1 MWSEKDSKEDTAM
14 KKTIRDID
22 VDGKRV
28 IVRCDFNVPQDEN
41 GGITD
46 DTRIQA
52 ALPTLEYLLEQG
64 ASILLLSHLGR
75 PKDGPDPAFTLA
87 PVAKRL
93 AELLKREIIF
103 LDSPTIVD
111 ERVKKTAASLL
122 PGQVVLL
129 ENVRFRKEET
139 KNDPTFSK
147 ELASLADLFV
157 NDAFGSA
164 HRAHAS
170 TSGITAFLPSV
181 SGFLMEKE
189 IRFLGNAV
197 EYPDRPFLAILG
209 GAKVSDKI
217 PVIDHLLD
225 KVDSLI
231 IGGGMAFT
239 FLKAKGYEIGG
250 SLLEAEMVELAGQLM
265 QKAIDNGVTL
275 KLPVDVI
282 AATAFDKDAP
292 AQIYSADRIPHD
304 RMGLD
309 IGPETIKS
317 FVEAINTAKTI
328 VWNGPM
334 GVFEM
339 PRFAQGTLSIATALA
354 QSKGTTI
361 IGGGD
366 SAAAVQQFELS
377 EQMTHISTGGGASLE
392 YLEGKTLPGVAA
404 LQDLESKTGG

>member
-1 MWSEKDSKEDTAM
+1 M

-22 VDGKRV
+22 VGEKRV

-41 GGITD
+41 GEITD
-46 DTRIQA
+46 DTRIRA
-52 ALPTLEYLLEQG
+52 ALPTLQYLLEQG

-75 PKDGPDPAFTLA
+75 PKDGPDPVFTLA

-93 AELLKREIIF
+93 AELLEREVRF
-103 LDSPTIVD
+103 LESPTVVD
-111 ERVKKTAASLL
+111 DRVKNSAATLL
-122 PGQVVLL
+122 PGQIVLL

-139 KNDPTFSK
+139 KNDAEFSR
-147 ELASLADLFV
+147 ELASLADIFV

-170 TSGITAFLPSV
+170 TAGIAAFLPSV

-197 EYPDRPFLAILG
+197 EHPDRPFLAILG

-239 FLKAKGYEIGG
+239 FLKANGYEIGG

-265 QKAIDNGVTL
+265 QKAKDKGVTL

-292 AQIYSADRIPHD
+292 AQIYSADQIPHD

-309 IGPETIKS
+309 IGPETIKT
-317 FVEAINTAKTI
+317 FIEEIGTAKTI

-339 PRFAQGTLSIATALA
+339 PRFAQGTLSVATALA
-354 QSKGTTI
+354 KSNGTTI

-366 SAAAVQQFELS
+366 SAAAVQQFELADR
-377 EQMTHISTGGGASLE
+377 MTHISTGGGASLE
-392 YLEGKTLPGVAA
+392 YLEGKVLPGVEV
-404 LQDLESKTGG
+404 LQDLETKVGG

>member
-1 MWSEKDSKEDTAM
+1 M

-22 VDGKRV
+22 VGEKRV

-41 GGITD
+41 GEISD
-46 DTRIQA
+46 DTRIRA
-52 ALPTLEYLLEQG
+52 ALPTLQYLLEQG

-75 PKDGPDPAFTLA
+75 PKDGPDPVFTLA

-93 AELLKREIIF
+93 AELLEREVLF
-103 LDSPTIVD
+103 LDSPTVVD
-111 ERVKKTAASLL
+111 DRVKKSAATLL
-122 PGQVVLL
+122 PGQIVLL

-139 KNDPTFSK
+139 KNDSEFSR
-147 ELASLADLFV
+147 ELASLADIFV

-170 TSGITAFLPSV
+170 TAGIAAFLPSV

-197 EYPDRPFLAILG
+197 EHPDRPFLAILG

-265 QKAIDNGVTL
+265 QKAKDKGVTL

-292 AQIYSADRIPHD
+292 AQIYSADHIPHD

-309 IGPETIKS
+309 IGPETIKT
-317 FVEAINTAKTI
+317 FVEEIGTAKTI

-339 PRFAQGTLSIATALA
+339 PRFAQGTLSVATALA
-354 QSKGTTI
+354 KSNGTTI

-366 SAAAVQQFELS
+366 SAAAVQQFELADR
-377 EQMTHISTGGGASLE
+377 MTHISTGGGASLE
-392 YLEGKTLPGVAA
+392 YLEGKVLPGVEV
-404 LQDLESKTGG
+404 LQDLETKVGGQI

>member
-1 MWSEKDSKEDTAM
+1 M

-41 GGITD
+41 GLITD

-52 ALPTLEYLLEQG
+52 ALPTIHYLLEQG

-75 PKDGPDPAFTLA
+75 PKDGPDPVFTLA

-93 AELLKREIIF
+93 AALLEREVAF
-103 LDSPTIVD
+103 LASPSVVD
-111 ERVKKTAASLL
+111 DGVKKSAEALL
-122 PGQVVLL
+122 PGQIVLL

-139 KNDPTFSK
+139 KNDSGFSK
-147 ELASLADLFV
+147 DLASLADIYV

-170 TSGITAFLPSV
+170 TAGIAEFLPSV

-197 EYPDRPFLAILG
+197 ENPDRPFLAILG

-250 SLLEAEMVELAGQLM
+250 SLLESEMVELAGQLM
-265 QKAIDNGVTL
+265 QKAIDKGVTL
-275 KLPVDVI
+275 ILPVDVM

-292 AQIYSADRIPHD
+292 AQIYSADHIPQD

-317 FVEAINTAKTI
+317 FIEEISNAKTI

-339 PRFAQGTLSIATALA
+339 PRFAQGTLSVATALA
-354 QSKGTTI
+354 QSKATTI

-366 SAAAVQQFELS
+366 SAAAVQQFGLA

-392 YLEGKTLPGVAA
+392 YLEGKTLPGVAV
-404 LQDLESKTGG
+404 LQDVETKTGG